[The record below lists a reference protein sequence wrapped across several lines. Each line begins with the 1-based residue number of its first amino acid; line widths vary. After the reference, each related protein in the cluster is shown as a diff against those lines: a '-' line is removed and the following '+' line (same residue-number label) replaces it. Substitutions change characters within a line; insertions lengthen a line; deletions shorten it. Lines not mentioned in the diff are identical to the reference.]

1 MAMFVYPASLRD
13 LKSKLECE
21 SFRSA
26 GSAVQ
31 RDSEDLGEPWV
42 CAEGEGKLRRRL
54 CVLVRRLSSFCS
66 TELTC
71 CLLRLLDCSLF
82 SPALLLGHPLTPV
95 PWTPRCGT
103 NLENSH

>member
-82 SPALLLGHPLTPV
+82 SPCPAPRTPTHSSALDPAL
-95 PWTPRCGT
+95 RDQ
-103 NLENSH
+103 S